1 MNNDKIKDVITQ
13 TESFVKNF
21 DKFYGGRLYIDNDF
35 IPDVPQIQTAEPETE
50 IPAAEVIEETK
61 PKSVKKP
68 EPKKKDNGSV
78 AAEDFFGNIEVQR
91 EDWEFSESLE
101 ELNSK
106 IKDCKK
112 CELWKTR
119 TNFVFGVGNPKA
131 EVVVVGEAPGADE
144 DIQGEPF
151 VGRAGQLLNKI
162 LAATGFKREE
172 VYILNI
178 LKSRP
183 PGNRN
188 PLPEEVDACRPYLD
202 KQLKLINPKLILL
215 VGKVAAESLLKTRDP
230 LNKLRGKTHD
240 YKGWKVR
247 VTFHPA
253 ALLRNPNWKRPTW
266 EDMLQFKAMYED
278 ITGKKLEALQND
290 I

>member
-1 MNNDKIKDVITQ
+1 M
-13 TESFVKNF
+13 S
-21 DKFYGGRLYIDNDF
+21 
-35 IPDVPQIQTAEPETE
+35 E
-50 IPAAEVIEETK
+50 I
-61 PKSVKKP
+61 
-68 EPKKKDNGSV
+68 KKKTFAHDVKDKSAV
-78 AAEDFFGNIEVQR
+78 AEIDIFGNENITR
-91 EDWEFSESLE
+91 EEWEFAETLD
-101 ELNSK
+101 ELNQK

-112 CELWKTR
+112 CDLWKTR
-119 TNFVFGVGNPKA
+119 TNFVFGVGNPNA
-131 EVVVVGEAPGADE
+131 DIVVMGEAPGADE
-144 DIQGEPF
+144 DAQGEPF

-162 LAATGFKREE
+162 LTATGFSREE
-172 VYILNI
+172 VFICNI

-188 PLPEEVDACRPYLD
+188 PLPEEVEVCKPYLD

-215 VGKVAAESLLKTRDP
+215 LGKVASESLLKTKEP
-230 LNKLRGKTHD
+230 LAKLRGKTHD

-266 EDMLQFKAMYED
+266 EDMLQFKEIYEQL
-278 ITGKKLEALQND
+278 TGKKVETKKE

>member
-1 MNNDKIKDVITQ
+1 MSTEDVNKLLTE
-13 TESFVKNF
+13 TESIIKNF
-21 DKFYGGRLYIDNDF
+21 ERFYSGKLYIDKN
-35 IPDVPQIQTAEPETE
+35 VPEKAVVESVGTIETVE
-50 IPAAEVIEETK
+50 TPKPKVRKPAANVAQNN
-61 PKSVKKP
+61 KSA
-68 EPKKKDNGSV
+68 V
-78 AAEDFFGNIEVQR
+78 AEIDIFGNENIKR
-91 EDWEFSESLE
+91 EEWEFAESLD

-106 IKDCKK
+106 INTCMK
-112 CELWKTR
+112 CGLGKTR

-131 EVVVVGEAPGADE
+131 DVVVIGEAPGADE
-144 DIQGEPF
+144 DSQGEPF

-162 LAATGFKREE
+162 LEATGFSRDE
-172 VYILNI
+172 VFILNI
-178 LKSRP
+178 LKCRP

-188 PLPEEVDACRPYLD
+188 PAPDEVELCRPYLE

-215 VGKVAAESLLKTRDP
+215 LGKVASESLLKTKEP

-266 EDMLQFKAMYED
+266 EDMLEFKALYEEM
-278 ITGKKLEALQND
+278 TGKKIVTGSIN
-290 I
+290 

>member
-1 MNNDKIKDVITQ
+1 MSTEDVNKLLAE
-13 TESFVKNF
+13 TESIIKNF
-21 DKFYGGRLYIDNDF
+21 DRFYSDKLYIDKN
-35 IPDVPQIQTAEPETE
+35 VPEKALVESEVITE
-50 IPAAEVIEETK
+50 APKPKVRKPAANAVQNN
-61 PKSVKKP
+61 KSA
-68 EPKKKDNGSV
+68 V
-78 AAEDFFGNIEVQR
+78 AEIDIFGNENIKR
-91 EDWEFSESLE
+91 EEWEFAETLD

-106 IKDCKK
+106 INTCMK
-112 CELWKTR
+112 CGLGKTR

-131 EVVVVGEAPGADE
+131 DIVVIGEAPGADE
-144 DIQGEPF
+144 DSQGEPF

-162 LAATGFKREE
+162 LEATGFAREE
-172 VYILNI
+172 VFILNI
-178 LKSRP
+178 LKCRP

-188 PLPEEVDACRPYLD
+188 PAPDEVELCRPYLE

-215 VGKVAAESLLKTRDP
+215 LGKVASESLLKTKEP

-266 EDMLQFKAMYED
+266 EDMQEFKSLYEE
-278 ITGKKLEALQND
+278 ITGIKN
-290 I
+290 

>member
-1 MNNDKIKDVITQ
+1 MNNDKVKDVIDQ

-21 DKFYGGRLYIDNDF
+21 NKFYGGRLYIDKDF
-35 IPDVPQIQTAEPETE
+35 IPDVQQPLTAVPEKSAIE
-50 IPAAEVIEETK
+50 SEVIEETK

-78 AAEDFFGNIEVQR
+78 AAEDFFGNIEVKR
-91 EDWEFSESLE
+91 EDWEFAESLE
-101 ELNSK
+101 ELNNK

-162 LAATGFKREE
+162 LAATGFRREE

-266 EDMLQFKAMYED
+266 EDMLQFKAMYEE
-278 ITGKKLEALQND
+278 ITGKKLEALPGD

>member
-1 MNNDKIKDVITQ
+1 LSNDKLNKVIQ
-13 TESFVKNF
+13 ETEGIIKNF
-21 DKFYGGRLYIDNDF
+21 DRFYKGKLYITND
-35 IPDVPQIQTAEPETE
+35 IPEKISIVNGDEP
-50 IPAAEVIEETK
+50 P
-61 PKSVKKP
+61 VKMT
-68 EPKKKDNGSV
+68 PKKKTFAPDVKDKSAV
-78 AAEDFFGNIEVQR
+78 AEIDIFGNENIKR
-91 EDWEFSESLE
+91 EEWEFAETLD
-101 ELNSK
+101 ELNQK
-106 IKDCKK
+106 IKNCKK
-112 CELWKTR
+112 CDLWKTR

-131 EVVVVGEAPGADE
+131 DIVVIGEAPGADE
-144 DIQGEPF
+144 DAQGEPF

-162 LAATGFKREE
+162 LTATGFSREE
-172 VYILNI
+172 VFICNI

-188 PLPEEVDACRPYLD
+188 PLPEEVEVCKPYLD

-215 VGKVAAESLLKTRDP
+215 LGKVASESLLKTKEP
-230 LNKLRGKTHD
+230 LAKLRGKTHD

-266 EDMLQFKAMYED
+266 EDMLQFKDMYEQL
-278 ITGKKLEALQND
+278 TGKKVETKKE